1 ARDPPRRAHRGPR
14 LRRRRRPSQRRG
26 RRRRPDRRRGRRPAR
41 PPRRGSTQQRH
52 GGPPAMTEFMWGAVA
67 GAAGVCLITA
77 ALTFVLV
84 EVDERRTRRAEA
96 EAVVAEAE
104 RIAREAAR

>member
-1 ARDPPRRAHRGPR
+1 
-14 LRRRRRPSQRRG
+14 
-26 RRRRPDRRRGRRPAR
+26 
-41 PPRRGSTQQRH
+41 
-52 GGPPAMTEFMWGAVA
+52 MTEFMWGAVA